1 MSRARLAG
9 LAALAGA
16 GGLMAALGQAPWGMW
31 PVAVAGHA
39 AALVAV
45 ALAGGPWRAFGLAW
59 VAGLGQFALALGWI
73 VEPFFVEADRHAWL
87 APFALAALPGGL
99 ALLWGLAGA
108 LGWALARGPA
118 GRAWALA
125 LALTGAEAVRTHLFG
140 GFPWAMPGHVWI
152 DTPVAQLA
160 AQGGALGLTGLTLA
174 LAAGLAALVL
184 APGVRAA
191 LGAALALGALGAA
204 WAWGAAVLARPM
216 PPDRDLRLRLVQPNA
231 PQDLKW
237 HPAHVERFFLRHLDL
252 TAGPPADG
260 RLPDL
265 VLWSETA
272 VPFYLDAPGA
282 GLAMAAEAAQGAP
295 VVMGIQ
301 RRARLADGG
310 LRYFNSL
317 AVIDPTGEPV
327 ATYDKHHLVPFGE
340 YVPWL
345 SPLADTPGWEWLTT
359 FTGSALLGYTPGPGP
374 ALLDLGPAGRALP
387 LICYEAVFARHL
399 RGTDRPDWVM
409 QLTNDAWFGQHSGPF
424 QHLALARLRAV
435 EQGLP
440 LVRAANTGVSAVID
454 ARGRVV
460 AALGLG
466 VEGVLDAD
474 LPAALPPTPYARTGD
489 LPALLVLA
497 LGLAGLAVRRRLTV
511 P

>member
-1 MSRARLAG
+1 MRLGG
-9 LAALAGA
+9 LALLAGA
-16 GGLMAALGQAPWGMW
+16 GGLLAALGQAPWGLW
-31 PVAVAGHA
+31 PLALAGYG
-39 AALVAV
+39 AALLAV
-45 ALAGGPWRAFGLAW
+45 ALAGGAGRAFALAW
-59 VAGLGQFALALGWI
+59 LAGLGQFALALGWI
-73 VEPFFVEADRHAWL
+73 VEPFFVEAERHAWM
-87 APFALAALPGGL
+87 APFALIGLPGGL
-99 ALLWGLAGA
+99 ALLWGAAGA

-118 GRAWALA
+118 GRAWAVALA
-125 LALTGAEAVRTHLFG
+125 LAGAEAVRTYLFG

-152 DTPVAQLA
+152 DTPVAQA
-160 AQGGALGLTGLTLA
+160 AALGGALGLTGLALA
-174 LAAGLAALVL
+174 AAAGLAALVL
-184 APGVRAA
+184 APGLRAGLAAA
-191 LGAALALGALGAA
+191 LPVALLGAA

-237 HPAHVERFFLRHLDL
+237 HPDHAERFFLRHLEL
-252 TAGPPADG
+252 TAALPADG
-260 RLPDL
+260 RAPDL

-282 GLAMAAEAAQGAP
+282 GLALAAEAAGGAP

-310 LRYFNSL
+310 VRYFNSL

-327 ATYDKHHLVPFGE
+327 AIYDKHHLVPFGE
-340 YVPWL
+340 YIPWL

-374 ALLDLGPAGRALP
+374 AVLDLGPGGRALP

-424 QHLALARLRAV
+424 QHLALARLRAI

-460 AALGLG
+460 AALALG
-466 VEGVLDAD
+466 EEGALDAD
-474 LPAALPPTPYARTGD
+474 LPAALVPTPYARTGD
-489 LPALLVLA
+489 WPLLLAIVLA
-497 LGLAGLAVRRRLTV
+497 LGGLVLRRRLTV
-511 P
+511 R